1 MMLVEELQ
9 IDADIVAK
17 LKEQGIDKLYPTQ
30 SATVPSVLQ
39 GRNVVVAVPTAS
51 GKSLIGYMAL
61 LRAAR
66 LGQKGMY
73 IVPLRALAS
82 EKYEELKAFEPLG
95 IKVAISTGDYDSTG
109 ERLGRYDIIVATS
122 EKADSLLRHG
132 AAWISKLSVV
142 VVDEIHLIN
151 EPDRGPTL
159 EMVITRLRTIAPNIQ
174 VVGLSATIKN
184 STEIAE
190 WLDAEHYS
198 SDWRPVKLREG
209 VYSDSEIFFTD
220 NERRKI
226 TKRDGEDLWSL
237 IYESIAGGGQSLVFV
252 NTRKN
257 TESAALKYR
266 HLMAAALK
274 AMNESELP
282 SEEEIEDDM
291 EETGAV
297 KGILNDCLRA
307 GIAFHHAGLTN
318 AQRQKVERLFKQ
330 KKVKCLFATPTLAA
344 GINLPARTVIVRDL
358 YRYDSHMGNTLIP
371 VVEVK
376 QMCGRAGRPR
386 FDDYGEAIVIAKNS
400 EMASFVL
407 EEYLLGEAEKINSQI
422 GNERSLRNHVLSAVA
437 TRIANNMRELREFL
451 SLTFYA
457 YQFDVETLERSAVGM
472 LRYLQD
478 NGMISGD
485 GEQFRATVYGKRVSD
500 LYIDP
505 KTAIMLREAV
515 ERFKQGKELGL
526 LHAICTTPD
535 MIPLYSRNSDTE
547 KLLDAAENRRNE
559 LIFTL
564 DEAEDEELYLS
575 ELKTALMLKD
585 WISEARE
592 DSILADYGI
601 YPGDLR
607 NKAETATWL
616 LYSAEELA
624 QLDGLECSKSIGHI
638 AMRVEKGVSE
648 RLLDIASLR
657 GIGRVRAIAL
667 FTHGFRTRRDISAAT
682 EDALVA
688 VPGIGRQLA
697 RSLIEQSRRTR
708 KTIEP
713 VAEGTAIP
721 KDWFFDEEG

>member
-30 SATVPSVLQ
+30 SETIPSVLQ

-82 EKYEELKAFEPLG
+82 EKYEELKAFEALG

-122 EKADSLLRHG
+122 EKADSLLRHS
-132 AAWISKLSVV
+132 AVWISRLSVV

-159 EMVITRLRTIAPNIQ
+159 EMVITRLRTISPNIQ

-190 WLDAEHYS
+190 WLGAEHYS
-198 SDWRPVKLREG
+198 SEWRPVKLRQG
-209 VYSDSEIFFTD
+209 VYSDSQIFFTD
-220 NERRKI
+220 NERRKVR
-226 TKRDGEDLWSL
+226 KREGEDLWSL
-237 IYESIAGGGQSLVFV
+237 IYESVAGGGQALVFV

-266 HLMAAALK
+266 HLMVAALGEL
-274 AMNESELP
+274 NEKELP

-297 KGILNDCLRA
+297 RSTLNDCLRA

-386 FDDYGEAIVIAKNS
+386 YDNYGEAIVVAKNS
-400 EMASFVL
+400 DMASFVL

-437 TRIANNMRELREFL
+437 TRLANNMKELREFL

-457 YQFDVETLERSAVGM
+457 FQFDVETLERSAVGM

-485 GEQFRATVYGKRVSD
+485 SEQFRATVYGKRVSD

-505 KTAIMLREAV
+505 KTAIMIRESV

-526 LHAICTTPD
+526 LQAICSTPD

-547 KLLDAAENRRNE
+547 KLLEVAENRRNE
-559 LIFTL
+559 LILTL

-585 WISEARE
+585 WISEERE
-592 DSILADYGI
+592 DSILAEYGI

-624 QLDGLECSKSIGHI
+624 QLEGLECSKSIGHI

-648 RLLDIASLR
+648 RLLDIAALR
-657 GIGRVRAIAL
+657 GIGRVRAISL
-667 FTHGFRTRRDISAAT
+667 FTHGFRTRRDISSAT

-713 VAEGTAIP
+713 VAEGTMIP

>member
-1 MMLVEELQ
+1 MLVEELQ

-122 EKADSLLRHG
+122 EKADSLLRHS
-132 AAWISKLSVV
+132 APWISKLSVV

-190 WLDAEHYS
+190 WLDAEHYT
-198 SDWRPVKLREG
+198 SDWRPVKLRQG

-226 TKRDGEDLWSL
+226 RKRDGEDLWSL

-266 HLMAAALK
+266 HLMEEAVK
-274 AMNESELP
+274 AMDEKELP

-297 KGILNDCLRA
+297 RGTLNDCLRA

-386 FDDYGEAIVIAKNS
+386 YDDYGEAIVVAKNS
-400 EMASFVL
+400 DMASFVL

-505 KTAIMLREAV
+505 KTAIMIREAV
-515 ERFKQGKELGL
+515 EGFKQGKELGL
-526 LHAICTTPD
+526 LQAICSTPD

-585 WISEARE
+585 WISEERE
-592 DSILADYGI
+592 DRILADYGI

-616 LYSAEELA
+616 MYSAEELA
-624 QLDGLECSKSIGHI
+624 QLDGLECSRSIGHI
-638 AMRVEKGVSE
+638 AKRVEKGVSE
-648 RLLDIASLR
+648 RLLDIAALR

-682 EDALVA
+682 EDTLVV

-721 KDWFFDEEG
+721 KDWFFDEER